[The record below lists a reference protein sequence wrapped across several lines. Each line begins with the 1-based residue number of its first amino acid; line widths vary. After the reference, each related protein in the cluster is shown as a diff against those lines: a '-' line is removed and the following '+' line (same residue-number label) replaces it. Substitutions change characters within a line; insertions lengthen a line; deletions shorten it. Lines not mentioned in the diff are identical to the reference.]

1 MRREVRL
8 VGTGGQGL
16 ILAGIVLAE
25 AAGLY
30 DGKFVVQSQ
39 VYGPESRGGASRS
52 DVIVSDR
59 VIDYPKATVPEALLV
74 MSAEAYAKFG
84 NKVKP
89 DGVLVYDSE
98 LVDVTGGPARTIG
111 LPLTRVA
118 RDEIGRA
125 IFANMIA
132 LGALV
137 ELTGIT
143 SKEAL
148 EAAAAKRAPK
158 GTAEKNLTAIR
169 KGYALAA
176 GAREVIV

>member
-8 VGTGGQGL
+8 AGTGGQGL

-30 DGKFVVQSQ
+30 DGKQVVQSQ
-39 VYGPESRGGASRS
+39 VYGPESRGGASRA

-59 VIDYPKATVPEALLV
+59 AIDYPKATTPEALVV

-84 NKVKP
+84 KQVKP
-89 DGVLVYDSE
+89 DGVLLYDSE
-98 LVDVTGGPARTIG
+98 LVQVAAGPAQTFG

-118 RDEIGRA
+118 RDEVGRA
-125 IFANMIA
+125 ITANMIA

-137 ELTGIT
+137 ELTGIV

-148 EAAAAKRAPK
+148 EAAAARRAPK
-158 GTAEKNLTAIR
+158 GTVDINLSAIR
-169 KGYALAA
+169 KGYALAGA
-176 GAREVIV
+176 AREVVV